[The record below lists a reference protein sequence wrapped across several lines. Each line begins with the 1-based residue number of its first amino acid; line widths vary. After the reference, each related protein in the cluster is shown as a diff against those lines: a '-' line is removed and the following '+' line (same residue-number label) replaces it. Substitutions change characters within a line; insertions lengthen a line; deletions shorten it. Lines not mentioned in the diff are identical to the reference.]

1 MEKSK
6 LELKDTA
13 DLMVSSNHGDRLLA
27 EYMQLNM
34 RLTGLKAMLDKWDKA
49 YREGKDIEEALGFEP
64 TSPFEVLYEQL
75 IHMKSYRRVLLHR
88 MYIEGVPMDSYEEET
103 EWKKS

>member
-1 MEKSK
+1 MGESK
-6 LELKDTA
+6 LELKDA
-13 DLMVSSNHGDRLLA
+13 SELMASKDHGDRLLA

-34 RLTGLKAMLDKWDKA
+34 RLQGLKTMLDKWDKA

-64 TSPFEVLYEQL
+64 TTPFEVLYEQL

-88 MYIEGVPMDSYEEET
+88 MYIEGVPMDNYEEEM
-103 EWKKS
+103 